1 MKIIRL
7 TTCLPD
13 EEVDK
18 LGGTHLPENCYDH
31 LLQEDAEVYKPDG
44 TLLLKFRK
52 GILPLDLCQRSYES
66 VRSAATPNENRG
78 MAGGI
83 LTEEKAKELGM
94 VKTGGTSGRGKGVRA
109 KRINSD
115 GTISNTSVAIPVL
128 SGVMG
133 SMDRNARF
141 PYCRTTAWNNANP
154 EKFAKAMPLI
164 QRISDVFKNEVP
176 DRWKAQKDRCDKTAE
191 EWVIPN
197 TVFTTITVNKNWQ
210 TAVHKDQ
217 GDLAEGFGVM
227 SAFSAGGYKGCYL
240 VFPKYRVAA
249 DMRTGDVILCDVH
262 EWHGNTPLVP
272 QEGKPHER
280 ISCVFY
286 YRENMLKCG
295 TAKEELDNV
304 KKRVRGAGQ
313 PVYA

>member
-1 MKIIRL
+1 MKTIRL
-7 TTCLPD
+7 QSCLPD

-31 LLQEDAEVYKPDG
+31 LIQEDADVYKPDG
-44 TLLLKFRK
+44 TLLMRFRT
-52 GILPLDLCQRSYES
+52 GVIPVELRQQSYEAI
-66 VRSAATPNENRG
+66 RSAATPNENRG

-83 LTEEKAKELGM
+83 LTDEKAKELGFI
-94 VKTGGTSGRGKGVRA
+94 KTQVTGTGKGVRA
-109 KRINSD
+109 KRILAN
-115 GTISNTSVAIPVL
+115 GKVSNTSVAIPVL

-141 PYCRTTAWNNANP
+141 PYCRTTSWNNANP
-154 EKFAKAMPLI
+154 EKFSKAIPLI
-164 QRISDVFKNEVP
+164 QKISSIFEKEAP
-176 DRWKAQKDRCDKTAE
+176 ERWKAQKERCDATAP
-191 EWVIPN
+191 EWVIPK

-227 SAFSAGGYKGCYL
+227 SAFSAGGYSGCYL
-240 VFPKYRVAA
+240 VFPKYRVAC

-272 QEGKPHER
+272 KEGVPHER

-286 YRENMLKCG
+286 YRENMAKCG
-295 TAKEELDNV
+295 TPQEELDNV
-304 KKRVRGAGQ
+304 KKRIRGAGQ
-313 PVYA
+313 PVYQ

>member
-1 MKIIRL
+1 MKIIKL
-7 TTCLPD
+7 ETCLPD

-31 LLQEDAEVYKPDG
+31 LIQEDAEVYKPDG
-44 TLLLKFRK
+44 TLLMRFRK
-52 GILPLDLCQRSYES
+52 GILPIELCQKSYES

-83 LTEEKAKELGM
+83 LTDEKAKQYGLIKSA
-94 VKTGGTSGRGKGVRA
+94 KTNKGFGVRA
-109 KRINSD
+109 QRMLAD
-115 GTISNTSVAIPVL
+115 GTISKTSVAIPVL

-141 PYCRTTAWNNANP
+141 PYCRTTSWNNANP
-154 EKFAKAMPLI
+154 EKFAKAIPLI
-164 QRISDVFKNEVP
+164 QTISSIFEKEIP
-176 DRWKAQKDRCDKTAE
+176 ERWKAQKEKCDSTSQ

-227 SAFSAGGYKGCYL
+227 SAFSAGGYAGCYL
-240 VFPKYRVAA
+240 VFPKYRVAC

-272 QEGKPHER
+272 KEGVPHER

-286 YRENMLKCG
+286 YRENMAKCG
-295 TAKEELDNV
+295 TPKEELDNV
-304 KKRVRGAGQ
+304 KKRIRGAGQ
-313 PVYA
+313 PVYS

>member
-1 MKIIRL
+1 
-7 TTCLPD
+7 
-13 EEVDK
+13 
-18 LGGTHLPENCYDH
+18 
-31 LLQEDAEVYKPDG
+31 
-44 TLLLKFRK
+44 
-52 GILPLDLCQRSYES
+52 
-66 VRSAATPNENRG
+66 

-83 LTEEKAKELGM
+83 MTEEKAKELGFK
-94 VKTGGTSGRGKGVRA
+94 KTAIAGNGKGVRA
-109 KRINSD
+109 RRINSD
-115 GTISNTSVAIPVL
+115 GTLSNTSVAIPVL

-141 PYCRTTAWNNANP
+141 PYCRTTSWNNANP
-154 EKFAKAMPLI
+154 EKFAKAIPLI
-164 QRISDVFKNEVP
+164 QTISGVFEKEVP
-176 DRWKAQKDRCDKTAE
+176 ERWKAQKQKCDTTAE

-227 SAFSAGGYKGCYL
+227 SAFSAGGYAGCYL
-240 VFPKYRVAA
+240 VFPKYRVAC

-272 QEGKPHER
+272 KEGVPHER

-286 YRENMLKCG
+286 YRENMMKCG

-304 KKRVRGAGQ
+304 KKRIRGAGQ
-313 PVYA
+313 PVYS